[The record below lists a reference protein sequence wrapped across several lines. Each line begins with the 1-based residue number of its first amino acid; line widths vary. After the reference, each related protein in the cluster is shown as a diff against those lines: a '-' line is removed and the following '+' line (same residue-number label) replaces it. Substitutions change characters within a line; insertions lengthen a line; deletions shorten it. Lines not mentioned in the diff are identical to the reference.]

1 MTDEPPLKPVV
12 WVGSSRKDL
21 RKFPDPVQHQVG
33 YAIYVAQ
40 RGGKHRDAKVLTGFG
55 GAGVLEVVE
64 DFRGDTFRAV
74 YTLKYS
80 DSVYVLHA
88 FQKKSKSG
96 RETPRRDME
105 LIEQR
110 LREAEKIAKRE
121 KVMSKKSYE
130 IGSGNVF
137 KDLGIPNAEE
147 HLVKAQLVF
156 KIDTIMK
163 DRGLKQ
169 AEAADLLGVK
179 QPDVSKMLRGDFRQF
194 SVERLLRFLV
204 ALNHDVE
211 IVVKPHRGRSDTAAL
226 HVS

>member
-1 MTDEPPLKPVV
+1 MTEEPPLKPVV

-21 RKFPDPVQHQVG
+21 RTFPDPVQHQAG

-64 DFRGDTFRAV
+64 DFRGDTF
-74 YTLKYS
+74 S

-110 LREAEKIAKRE
+110 LRDAEKIAK
-121 KVMSKKSYE
+121 
-130 IGSGNVF
+130 
-137 KDLGIPNAEE
+137 
-147 HLVKAQLVF
+147 
-156 KIDTIMK
+156 
-163 DRGLKQ
+163 
-169 AEAADLLGVK
+169 
-179 QPDVSKMLRGDFRQF
+179 
-194 SVERLLRFLV
+194 
-204 ALNHDVE
+204 
-211 IVVKPHRGRSDTAAL
+211 GRPS
-226 HVS
+226 